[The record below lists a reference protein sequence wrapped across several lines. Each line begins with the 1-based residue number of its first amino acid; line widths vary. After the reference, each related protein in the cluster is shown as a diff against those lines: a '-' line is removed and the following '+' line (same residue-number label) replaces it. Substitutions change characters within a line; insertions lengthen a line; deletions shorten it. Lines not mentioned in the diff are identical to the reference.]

1 MDLFSLMN
9 TEACALQ
16 SQLSRCL
23 TAWESSRMT
32 HQDRQAVAAVCR
44 YLRAQERA
52 VFVALI
58 AVSPDDAQAPVDR
71 HHRMK
76 HQARQA
82 LALCRRHD
90 PAAPGAVRALATA
103 LDDYAG
109 WQRGAL
115 RQGLQVV
122 FTPDECA
129 QIAGTLKLEL
139 LDDMPDADAAPTPQ
153 VWRAWCAHWIRRR
166 RTLPRLTQA
175 QFVYRN

>member
-16 SQLSRCL
+16 SLLARCL
-23 TAWESSRMT
+23 AAWDSSRMT
-32 HQDRQAVAAVCR
+32 GQDRHAVAAVCR

-52 VFVALI
+52 VFVALL
-58 AVSPDDAQAPVDR
+58 AVSPDDAEAPVDR

-76 HQARQA
+76 HRARQA
-82 LALCRRHD
+82 LALCRQRD
-90 PAAPGAVRALATA
+90 ADARCAVRALAAA
-103 LDDYAG
+103 LDDYAE

-115 RQGLQVV
+115 RRVMQMV
-122 FTPDECA
+122 FVPDECA

-139 LDDMPDADAAPTPQ
+139 LEDAPDAAAAPTAH
-153 VWRAWCAHWIRRR
+153 VWRAWCAHWISRR
-166 RTLPRLTQA
+166 RTLPQLTQA